1 LNKLFFSV
9 IFTALSGQAQAQ
21 AQTINDFNQR
31 FGFCQAQT
39 EITKKATCFEQLANR
54 LLAALPAQALAV
66 APAITPNQ
74 EDKKNGNHIDFVKKS
89 KERITSSMKDPSS
102 VLYRNLFISNQN
114 TMTLCGELNAKN
126 SYGGYVGFRRF
137 MVSLEIGIQ
146 RIEDEPK
153 GLEALWY
160 SVCDGVPDSIE

>member
-1 LNKLFFSV
+1 
-9 IFTALSGQAQAQ
+9 
-21 AQTINDFNQR
+21 
-31 FGFCQAQT
+31 
-39 EITKKATCFEQLANR
+39 
-54 LLAALPAQALAV
+54 
-66 APAITPNQ
+66 
-74 EDKKNGNHIDFVKKS
+74 
-89 KERITSSMKDPSS
+89 M
-102 VLYRNLFISNQN
+102 LYRNLFISNQN